1 MCSKQAIVSE
11 EDSVEMVQHPFKL
24 SCRQMLQIKRMPLL
38 FVCCVMGHQLPLS
51 SFQQLSSLPESSQ
64 SKGTFCQLFIFRNGK
79 FNQNYCTHTH
89 LNSHG
94 KSHSKNIKMFQ
105 FLQLLIFNSMKF
117 NKDFRQLLLSAHYRS
132 LLLQNDYHFEEEEN
146 FKRIIF
152 TLEIFNSKFR
162 NGKKYLIIPFSFYN
176 CFL

>member
-24 SCRQMLQIKRMPLL
+24 TCRQMLQIKRMPLL

-51 SFQQLSSLPESSQ
+51 SFQQLSSLLESSQ

-79 FNQNYCTHTH
+79 FNQNYCTPHSP
-89 LNSHG
+89 LNSHC
-94 KSHSKNIKMFQ
+94 NDIKIFQ
-105 FLQLLIFNSMKF
+105 FLQLLIFNYMKF

-132 LLLQNDYHFEEEEN
+132 LLLQNDYHFEEEGN

-152 TLEIFNSKFR
+152 TLEIFNSKLR
-162 NGKKYLIIPFSFYN
+162 NGKKCLQFLFSFYN
-176 CFL
+176 CLL